1 MPWKTGYTISDERAM
16 SDADVRWPNDARC
29 YFGVTIDLAPA
40 SGPGGITP
48 EDLTSSAS
56 YYQMHS
62 GLDAVMA
69 ILQKHRL
76 RATVAV
82 PGYIA
87 ALYPD
92 VIASLHDAGHEI
104 AAHGLAHEDV
114 STLEYDDERSCLQQT
129 TALIAEAAG
138 ERPTGWFSLSRPS
151 DKFAV
156 GALSPNT
163 VDLLIDEGYDYLG
176 NSPADDRPHY
186 WVADPDRGRSILAM
200 PYYYHFD
207 DQFFLMFP
215 ARGTGLENADA
226 LERNWLAELTAQY
239 RRGLSFTMTVHPRAI
254 AWPNRLHMLDRVLAR
269 AATLPALW
277 NAPAQE
283 CADYWS
289 TTYPAHSSLHLEPSI
304 WTSYPDSME

>member
-1 MPWKTGYTISDERAM
+1 MPWKTGYTISDEQAM
-16 SDADVRWPNDARC
+16 SDDDVRWPKGARC
-29 YFGVTIDLAPA
+29 YFGVTVDLAPA

-48 EDLTSSAS
+48 EDLKSSAS

-62 GLDAVMA
+62 GLDAVRS

-76 RATVAV
+76 RATIAV

-92 VIASLHDAGHEI
+92 VIASLRDEGHEI

-114 STLEYDDERSCLQQT
+114 STLSYDDELSRLQQT
-129 TALIAEAAG
+129 TALVAEAAG
-138 ERPTGWFSLSRPS
+138 ERPTGWFSLSRPG

-156 GALSPNT
+156 GAISPNT
-163 VDLLIDEGYDYLG
+163 VDLLLNEGYNYLG

-186 WVADPDRGRSILAM
+186 WVSDPDTSRSILAM

-215 ARGTGLENADA
+215 ARGTGLENGDA
-226 LERNWLAELTAQY
+226 LERNWLAELAAQY
-239 RRGLSFTMTVHPRAI
+239 RRGLSFNMTVHPRSI
-254 AWPNRLHMLDRVLAR
+254 AWPNRMQMFDRVLSH

-277 NAPAQE
+277 NATARD

-289 TTYPAHSSLHLEPSI
+289 TTYPASSTLHLEPSI
-304 WTSYPDSME
+304 WTSYPDSIE